1 MKLEVAFSSI
11 SAQPDLVAVVNS
23 ANANL
28 RLGSGVAG
36 AIHRAA
42 GPELEAYC
50 QPYAPLV
57 LGKALLTPAFQLPN
71 QWVIHV
77 RVGHYLNHAEPIAI
91 LEKGLREVF
100 ALAEHYEIRS
110 VGLPAIGTGMFKFPP
125 MLAARVTARVLKQ
138 IDQTTQVIEL
148 VRLCVASEH
157 MAKLYMSALQQTESE
172 LDPSSDHQF
181 HEDEL

>member
-1 MKLEVAFSSI
+1 MKLEVVFGSI
-11 SAQPDLVAVVNS
+11 AMQPDLMAVVNS

-42 GPELEAYC
+42 GPDLEAYC
-50 QPYAPLV
+50 QPFAPLP
-57 LGKALLTPAFQLPN
+57 LGKALITPAFNLPN

-77 RVGHYLNHAEPIAI
+77 RVGHYLNHAEPISI
-91 LEKGLREVF
+91 FETGLREVF
-100 ALAEHYEIRS
+100 ALAENHQISS

-138 IDQTTQVIEL
+138 VDQNTKAVEL

-157 MAKLYMSALQQTESE
+157 MAKLYLSALQQSEAE
-172 LDPSSDHQF
+172 LDPATDHQF
-181 HEDEL
+181 HEDDQ